1 MVSGVLAQ
9 REPEAVSGDLEQE
22 AVRRWHPAVR
32 VLFRFGFIVVGIGMA
47 GVWLLHALLRTFGLP
62 PVAVGAVARWAALSP
77 LTDWIGANVFDVPID
92 YTVTGS
98 GDTAAKWVAAF
109 TLILVAI
116 PITIAWS
123 VLDRR
128 RPNYGRLY
136 GWFLL
141 LLRISLASALLL
153 YGMIKVLPT
162 QMSFNLERLVE
173 PFGHM
178 SPMAVLWAQSSL
190 SEPYEMA
197 LGAAEVTAGLLL
209 ILPLTAGL
217 GSVLAVVVALQVVLV
232 NLTFDVPVKLFALQ
246 ILLYATILAAP
257 HIVRIARAL
266 LGRALDAA
274 EPAPLLATRRGN
286 RVLVAAQ
293 VLLGVWLLAAMTVEA
308 YDGWHTYGNARAK
321 SPLYGIWNVT
331 EFSVAGEQVP
341 ALVDFRATPAEG
353 ATPSAT
359 ERFRRIIFDI
369 PQGMTAQRLDDS
381 LVSFP
386 ARVDP
391 DQRTITLSRDTDHQW
406 RIATFGYLRPRP
418 DRLILEGTVGAK
430 PVRMQLDQVDLA
442 QFPAVSRGFHWVQ
455 ATPYYR

>member
-9 REPEAVSGDLEQE
+9 RELEAVGGDLEQE

-32 VLFRFGFIVVGIGMA
+32 VLFRFGFVVVGIGMA

-62 PVAVGAVARWAALSP
+62 PEAVGAVGRWTALSP
-77 LTDWIGANVFDVPID
+77 LTDWIGAHVFDVPID

-116 PITIAWS
+116 PVTVAWS

-128 RPNYGRLY
+128 RPNYTRLY
-136 GWFLL
+136 GWFRL
-141 LLRISLASALLL
+141 LLRLSLASALLL

-197 LGAAEVTAGLLL
+197 LGAAEVAAGLLL

-217 GSVLAVVVALQVVLV
+217 GSVLAVVVAMQVVLV

-257 HIVRIARAL
+257 HIVRIVRAL
-266 LGRALDAA
+266 FGRAVDAV

-286 RVLVAAQ
+286 RVLVTAQ

-308 YDGWHTYGNARAK
+308 YDGWHTYGNARPK

-331 EFSVAGEQVP
+331 EYSVAGQEVP
-341 ALVDFRATPAEG
+341 ALIDFRAASE
-353 ATPSAT
+353 AAMPSAT

-386 ARVDP
+386 ARVDT

-406 RIATFGYLRPRP
+406 KLALFDYVQPQP
-418 DRLILEGTVGAK
+418 DRLILEGTVAGK
-430 PVRMQLDQVDLA
+430 PVRMRLDQVDLA
-442 QFPAVSRGFHWVQ
+442 QFPVVSRGFHWVQ

>member
-9 REPEAVSGDLEQE
+9 REPEVDGIERE
-22 AVRRWHPAVR
+22 AVERWHPAVR

-47 GVWLLHALLRTFGLP
+47 GVWLLHALLRTLGVP
-62 PVAVGAVARWAALSP
+62 QEMVSEVAEWMALHP
-77 LTDWIGANVFDVPID
+77 LTDWVGTQIFDVPID

-98 GDTAAKWVAAF
+98 GDTAAKWVAVF
-109 TLILVAI
+109 TLLLVAV
-116 PITIAWS
+116 PVTAVWS

-128 RPNYGRLY
+128 RPNYTRLY
-136 GWFLL
+136 EWFRL

-153 YGMIKVLPT
+153 YGMIKVLPS

-197 LGAAEVTAGLLL
+197 LGAAEVVAALLL
-209 ILPLTAGL
+209 ILPVTAGI
-217 GSVLAVVVALQVVLV
+217 GSVLAVIVALQVLLM

-246 ILLYATILAAP
+246 LFLYATVLAAP
-257 HIVRIARAL
+257 DVIRVGRAL
-266 LGRALDAA
+266 LGRAVVARTST
-274 EPAPLLATRRGN
+274 PLLSTARGN
-286 RVLVAAQ
+286 RILLTVQ
-293 VLLGVWLLAAMTVEA
+293 VLMGVWLLGATTVEA
-308 YDGWHTYGNARAK
+308 YDGWHTYGNARPK

-331 EFSVAGEQVP
+331 EYSIAGEQVP
-341 ALVDFRATPAEG
+341 ALVDFREAPSSSG
-353 ATPSAT
+353 MPSAT

-369 PQGMTAQRLDDS
+369 PQGMTVQRLDDS

-386 ARVDP
+386 ARVDT
-391 DQRTITLSRDTDHQW
+391 DQHTITLSKDTGHQW
-406 RIATFGYLRPRP
+406 KLATFSYAQPQS
-418 DRLILEGTVGAK
+418 DRLILEGVLGGR

-455 ATPYYR
+455 ATPYFR

>member
-1 MVSGVLAQ
+1 MVTGVMAQ
-9 REPEAVSGDLEQE
+9 REPEVVGIEPE
-22 AVRRWHPAVR
+22 AVERWHPAVR
-32 VLFRFGFIVVGIGMA
+32 VLFRFGFVVVGAGMA

-62 PVAVGAVARWAALSP
+62 QATVAEVAKWTALHP
-77 LTDWIGANVFDVPID
+77 LTDWVGTQLFDVPID

-98 GDTAAKWVAAF
+98 GDTAAKWVSVL
-109 TLILVAI
+109 TLILVAV
-116 PITIAWS
+116 PITAAWS
-123 VLDRR
+123 MLDRR
-128 RPNYGRLY
+128 RPNYTRLY
-136 GWFLL
+136 EWFRL

-197 LGAAEVTAGLLL
+197 LGAAEVVAGLLL
-209 ILPLTAGL
+209 ILPITAGL
-217 GSVLAVVVALQVVLV
+217 GSVLAVVVSLQVLLM

-246 ILLYATILAAP
+246 LFLYATVLAAP
-257 HIVRIARAL
+257 DIVRIVRTMLGGAVEAR
-266 LGRALDAA
+266 
-274 EPAPLLATRRGN
+274 PSTPLLTGPRAN
-286 RVLVAAQ
+286 RILLAAQ
-293 VLLGVWLLAAMTVEA
+293 GLLGVWLLCATAVEA
-308 YDGWHTYGNARAK
+308 YDGWHTYGNARPQ

-331 EFSVAGEQVP
+331 EYSVAGEQKP
-341 ALVDFRATPAEG
+341 ALVDFRGPSSG
-353 ATPSAT
+353 AIPSAT

-369 PQGMTAQRLDDS
+369 PQGMTVQRLDDS

-386 ARVDP
+386 ARIDT
-391 DQRTITLSRDTDHQW
+391 DQQTITLSKDTAHQW
-406 RIATFGYLRPRP
+406 KIATFSYVRPQP
-418 DRLILEGTVGAK
+418 NRLILEATLGGR

-455 ATPYYR
+455 ATPYFR